1 MCDRIKMKK
10 LVCCGIT
17 HMSLTGIHGDSEIVI
32 SRQKKSSPRIG
43 AAGMG

>member
-1 MCDRIKMKK
+1 MSDRIKMKK

-17 HMSLTGIHGDSEIVI
+17 RMSLAGIHGDSEIVT
-32 SRQKKSSPRIG
+32 SRQKKSSLRVD